1 MHFQYCWFK
10 YCFHVSAKGFTHPR
24 MLEFTTRICLHRFFV
39 NFGILLSFERLTV
52 RFHSHVPIS
61 IALLWPVWVIVV
73 LQLKEIASFPRF
85 QFSFGSK
92 FRCSFCVFVLSFC
105 FSLLKKKKKE
115 WYISYFLVPT
125 LHLNSLKKKKKS
137 FILLPLRFVI
147 SSICF
152 FQKYFWSQLS
162 WGIVV
167 LQLKEIASFPH
178 FQFSFES

>member
-1 MHFQYCWFK
+1 MHFQYCGISI
-10 YCFHVSAKGFTHPR
+10 VSISPQKDTHPR

-85 QFSFGSK
+85 QFSFDSK
-92 FRCSFCVFVLSFC
+92 FRRSFCVFVLSFC
-105 FSLLKKKKKE
+105 FSLPKKRKNEKKE

-125 LHLNSLKKKKKS
+125 LHLISKKEKRKKKGFHLTS
-137 FILLPLRFVI
+137 FAICHFLSFLFSEIFFVAA
-147 SSICF
+147 F
-152 FQKYFWSQLS
+152 
-162 WGIVV
+162 V
-167 LQLKEIASFPH
+167 
-178 FQFSFES
+178 FS